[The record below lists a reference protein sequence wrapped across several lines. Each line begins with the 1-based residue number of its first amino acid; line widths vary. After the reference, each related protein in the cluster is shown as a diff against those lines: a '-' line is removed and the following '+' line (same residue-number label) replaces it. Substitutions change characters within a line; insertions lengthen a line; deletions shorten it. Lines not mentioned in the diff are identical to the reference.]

1 MPVSYF
7 PCFFPGL
14 LWLVAVYLVGR
25 YIHRHAPA
33 YEADRENP
41 SKPSPRTVF
50 WTMVAAFLLAIPAFG
65 LVWLISD

>member
-7 PCFFPGL
+7 PYFFHGL

-41 SKPSPRTVF
+41 SQPSPRTVF

>member
-1 MPVSYF
+1 M

-14 LWLVAVYLVGR
+14 LWLVAVYLVDQ

-33 YEADRENP
+33 YEARRDDP

-50 WTMVAAFLLAIPAFG
+50 WTMIAAILLAIPAFA
-65 LVWLISD
+65 LFWLISD